1 MVTRISVFFFAK
13 IWIFRFVSESGWGIS
28 ILIWTKSLSIYLC
41 CFFCSNSNLFLVE
54 EFWSFDDF
62 LILNQILQAFK
73 WVKYIKTTLIISI
86 TISPTL
92 ALWLAADKN
101 REMLSN
107 YFCFIT
113 EMITVK
119 SHSFSFNNF
128 MLWLFEEKVSYKSE
142 TSVKIRGRAEIV
154 SQSHHLTKNIHRN
167 CFFTISKTLVT
178 VI

>member
-1 MVTRISVFFFAK
+1 M
-13 IWIFRFVSESGWGIS
+13 
-28 ILIWTKSLSIYLC
+28 
-41 CFFCSNSNLFLVE
+41 CFFYSNSNLFFIGQFL
-54 EFWSFDDF
+54 SFDDS
-62 LILNQILQAFK
+62 LPYTKILQALNYS
-73 WVKYIKTTLIISI
+73 KYIKTTLIISI